1 MNPKNLTNLDFYEV
15 KESIKSYLKTKDEF
29 SDYNFE
35 GSTIS
40 YLLDT
45 LAYNTYYSSFYA
57 NLTANELFLETSTI
71 RDNIIKIAK
80 LLNYTP
86 RSRRASELVVSFAF
100 ECPLGPDGTYP
111 TTVELQPGPVFSSSV
126 QAGQGFVFNKQD
138 KITSPVSSTTGR
150 VAFNSVAL
158 KEGNILNYAWT
169 VDTSSANR
177 YIIPNKDIDTSTLK
191 VKVKSS
197 AQSTQSDLYKLA
209 RNLDS
214 IGPGQKVFFLQESE
228 DQRYE
233 IYFGDGKTGRQLID
247 GEVIEVEYLTTKG
260 PEANG
265 CQKLT
270 FVGSVIDSFGRPVT
284 FTPVVKLISRAQGG
298 EEQETIEQ
306 IRFNAPRFA
315 ATQSRAVTKTDYE
328 SLVRIVYPQTASV
341 KAIGGESLNPPEYGK
356 VFITI
361 KNKSGTDINALT
373 KRRIKNALLEYAV
386 ASVDIEILDAV
397 RTFADV
403 RILVKYDRNS
413 TNLSQ
418 QSIYNLIEAALKR
431 YDRNNF
437 NNFGGQLSYS
447 KLIGVLDNADPSIT
461 SVLLNVRLRQRIC
474 PNFGNNTVYNLNFGV
489 PLEKGSTGTNNGD
502 GNGGNG
508 GGDGSCACDETNVL
522 SSGFK
527 IVGFDRNLELDDDS
541 KGNIRLYYI
550 DNGQRV
556 YINNSIGKID
566 YDNGKLSIGPI
577 NIVST
582 SNPGPCGLLI
592 SVKPTNPTV
601 RFPYNTIP
609 EIGFPTVIDVYDDS
623 NTFTPSDD
631 WTPPPLTG
639 GNQGGTTDGSGGSG
653 GSSTTGGTGTGTGG
667 TGSGGT
673 GSGGTG
679 SGDGSGGSGGSG
691 GTGGSGGA
699 GGGTGDG
706 STGTGSGNFG
716 DGTGLTNVDPGAIGD
731 DFFESTIDLDEFTNT
746 ETDSCF

>member
-71 RDNIIKIAK
+71 RDNIVKIAK

-100 ECPLGPDGTYP
+100 QTAIGPDGNYP
-111 TTVELQPGPVFSSSV
+111 STVELQTGPVFSSSV
-126 QAGQGFVFNKQD
+126 QAGKGFVFNKQD

-150 VAFNSVAL
+150 VSFNSCAL
-158 KEGNILNYAWT
+158 KEGNILRYSWV
-169 VDTSSANR
+169 VDTSNISK
-177 YIIPNKDIDTSTLK
+177 YIIPNKDIDTSTLR
-191 VKVKSS
+191 VKVKPS

-214 IGPGQKVFFLQESE
+214 IGPGQKVYFLQESE

-247 GEVIEVEYLTTKG
+247 GEVIEVEYITTRG

-284 FTPVVKLISRAQGG
+284 FTPVVKLIQRAQGG
-298 EEQETIEQ
+298 EEQESIEQ
-306 IRFNAPRFA
+306 VRFNAPRFA
-315 ATQSRAVTKTDYE
+315 ATQSRAVTKSDYE
-328 SLVRIVYPQTASV
+328 SLVRIVYPQTANV
-341 KAIGGESLNPPEYGK
+341 KAVGGESLSPPEYGK
-356 VFITI
+356 VYITI
-361 KNKSGTDINALT
+361 KNKSGTTINALT
-373 KRRIKNALLEYAV
+373 KRRVKNALLEYAV
-386 ASVDIEILDAV
+386 ASVDLEILDAV
-397 RTFADV
+397 QTYADV
-403 RILVKYDRNS
+403 RILVKYDRNL
-413 TNLSQ
+413 TNLGQ
-418 QSIYNLIEAALKR
+418 QSIYNLIEAALRR
-431 YDRNNF
+431 YDKNNF

-447 KLIGVLDNADPSIT
+447 KLIGAMDNADPSIT
-461 SVLLNVRLRQRIC
+461 SVLLNVRLRQAIC
-474 PNFGNNTVYNLNFGV
+474 PNFGNNTVYNLDFGV
-489 PLEKGSTGTNNGD
+489 PLEKGSTGTDGGGKNGD
-502 GNGGNG
+502 GSGGS

-550 DNGQRV
+550 DNGKRV
-556 YINNSIGKID
+556 YINESIGTID
-566 YDNGKLSIGPI
+566 YDRGKLTIGPI

-623 NTFTPSDD
+623 TTFTPSDD
-631 WTPPPLTG
+631 WTPPPLNG

-667 TGSGGT
+667 SGSSYSGG
-673 GSGGTG
+673 
-679 SGDGSGGSGGSG
+679 GSGGSGGSG
-691 GTGGSGGA
+691 GDAGTGTGA
-699 GGGTGDG
+699 GGI
-706 STGTGSGNFG
+706 GSGS
-716 DGTGLTNVDPGAIGD
+716 GLTNVDPGSIGD
-731 DFFESTIDLDEFTNT
+731 DFFESTIDIDEFTNT